1 MLASALPRE
10 SIGNAASAQGCMQCV
25 QRALGLSG
33 IGVAADCQVAE
44 AGEASSKPQR
54 TNCVCGVVV
63 CAQLIIC
70 LHLRVPL
77 HPL

>member
-54 TNCVCGVVV
+54 TNCVRGVVV